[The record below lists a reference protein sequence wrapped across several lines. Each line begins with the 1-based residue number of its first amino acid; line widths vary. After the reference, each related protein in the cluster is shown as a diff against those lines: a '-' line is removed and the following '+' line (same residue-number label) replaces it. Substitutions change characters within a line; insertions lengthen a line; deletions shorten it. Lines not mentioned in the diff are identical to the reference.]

1 MLPLIGSALGSY
13 LAPQLGLSALTASAV
28 GSGLGGLLQT
38 GNLGQGIGAGLG
50 AYATGGM
57 YGNMAQKALPQNFS
71 MLGLGAEQLGQIIGA
86 GAAGQAMAPKPYKRP
101 TLEGVEGYG
110 SRLTTPLTERR
121 RRRSQTGSVKGFQEG
136 GIMSLAG
143 PEMNDKE
150 VVSMAIKA
158 LKGELDQETA
168 VQILSDFAAKF
179 GRDALIDLATRV
191 QSGAVDDTA
200 ARSQGMI
207 RGGGDGMD
215 DLVPA
220 TLEGEEDVLLSDNEY
235 IVPADVV
242 SGLGNGSSDAGARE
256 LDRMMDRVRTSRT
269 GTTEQPEPVPAEQ
282 MLPV

>member
-38 GNLGQGIGAGLG
+38 GNLGQGITAGLG

-57 YGNMAQKALPQNFS
+57 YGNMAQKALPEGFS
-71 MLGLGAEQLGQIIGA
+71 MLGMGPEQLGQILGA
-86 GAAGQAMAPKPYKRP
+86 GAAGSAIAPKPYKRP
-101 TLEGVEGYG
+101 TLKGVEGY
-110 SRLTTPLTERR
+110 SRMLDTPLSRR
-121 RRRSQTGSVKGFQEG
+121 RRRSRSGSVKGFQEG

-143 PEMNDKE
+143 PNMNDKE

-158 LKGELDQETA
+158 LKGQLDQETA
-168 VQILSDFAAKF
+168 VKILSNFAAKF

-220 TLEGEEDVLLSDNEY
+220 KLEGEEDVLLSDNEY

-256 LDRMMDRVRTSRT
+256 LDRMMDRVRTART
-269 GTTEQPEPVPAEQ
+269 GTTEQPEQVPTEQ
-282 MLPV
+282 MLPA

>member
-13 LAPQLGLSALTASAV
+13 LAPQLGVSALTASAV
-28 GSGLGGLLQT
+28 GSGLGGLMQT
-38 GNLGQGIGAGLG
+38 GNLGQGITAGLG

-57 YGNMAQKALPQNFS
+57 YGNMAKNALPKDFS
-71 MLGLGAEQLGQIIGA
+71 MLGLGPEQLGQVIGA

-101 TLEGVEGYG
+101 TLEGVEGYAD
-110 SRLTTPLTERR
+110 RLTTPQQRR

-143 PEMNDKE
+143 EQMNDKD

-158 LKGELDQETA
+158 LKGELDQNTA
-168 VQILSDFAAKF
+168 VKILSDFAAKF

-191 QSGAVDDTA
+191 QSGAVDATA
-200 ARSQGMI
+200 ARSEGMI

-269 GTTEQPEPVPAEQ
+269 GTTKQPEQVPAEQ

>member
-38 GNLGQGIGAGLG
+38 GNLGQGITAGLG

-57 YGNMAQKALPQNFS
+57 YGNMAQKALPANFS
-71 MLGLGAEQLGQIIGA
+71 MLSMGPEQLGQILGA
-86 GAAGQAMAPKPYKRP
+86 GAAGAALAPRPYKRP
-101 TLEGVEGYG
+101 TLEGVEGY
-110 SRLTTPLTERR
+110 SRMLNTPINRR
-121 RRRSQTGSVKGFQEG
+121 RRRSRSGSVKGFQEG

-143 PEMNDKE
+143 PDMNDKE

-158 LKGELDQETA
+158 LKGQLDQETA

-200 ARSQGMI
+200 ARSEGMI

-220 TLEGEEDVLLSDNEY
+220 KLEGEEDVLLSDNEY

-256 LDRMMDRVRTSRT
+256 LDRMMDRVRTART
-269 GTTEQPEPVPAEQ
+269 GTTEQPEQVPTEQ
-282 MLPV
+282 MLPA